1 MRCGEVCFN
10 IKKADFLMFYLV
22 NRFDKR
28 ADEFGAGLD
37 SFLNPTLR
45 CNSFLTT
52 APSIEVRAYVS
63 YFFKSAMSE
72 TLCDIW
78 FLFELE

>member
-1 MRCGEVCFN
+1 
-10 IKKADFLMFYLV
+10 MFYLV

-63 YFFKSAMSE
+63 YFLKVQCLR
-72 TLCDIW
+72 LCVTFGSCLNLND
-78 FLFELE
+78 LD